1 MALCKYGPDGK
12 CGRKIVGRGMCS
24 SHYRRWRQ
32 GKPLDLP
39 VRTYVRYEE
48 AEDGSCQLVA
58 AVLKPVRAA
67 REKPFAGELA
77 LLEELGL
84 R

>member
-1 MALCKYGPDGK
+1 MAKCRVDV
-12 CGRKIVGRGMCS
+12 CGRKSVGRGMCS
-24 SHYRRWRQ
+24 SHYRRWRA

-39 VRTYVRYEE
+39 IRGYVRYEE
-48 AEDGSCQLVA
+48 AEDGSCQPVA
-58 AVLKPVRAA
+58 AVSKQVRAA
-67 REKPFAGELA
+67 RERPFARELA

>member
-1 MALCKYGPDGK
+1 MRCKQAD
-12 CGRKIVGRGMCS
+12 CTRRAHSRSWCTT
-24 SHYRRWRQ
+24 HYRRWRA

-39 VRTYVRYEE
+39 IRGYVRYEE
-48 AEDGSCQLVA
+48 DEEGSCQPVA
-58 AVLKPVRAA
+58 PVSKPVRK
-67 REKPFAGELA
+67 RERPFARELA